1 MTLSADWTGDV
12 EQVRLAPTNHDH
24 GGNIMIYEVR
34 TYRLKPR
41 MVPGFIEAFG
51 KAYENGRKQLSP
63 LAAFFYS
70 EVGPLN
76 EVMHIWPYESL
87 GEREAVRAE
96 AVKTG
101 VWPPDVTAMI
111 HQMNSEIFTPFPFM
125 TEFLSGD
132 HGPLFE
138 YRYYAVNPGTM
149 PGIIKGWEDAIDAR
163 QGLSPCAI
171 AMHTDVGGLNKYVHI
186 WPYKSFE
193 HRAEVRAEGVAK
205 GIWPPKGSPKGA
217 IITQDNKLLM
227 AAPFSPLR

>member
-1 MTLSADWTGDV
+1 
-12 EQVRLAPTNHDH
+12 
-24 GGNIMIYEVR
+24 MIYEVR

-41 MVPGFIEAFG
+41 MVPEFLKTFEE
-51 KAYENGRKQLSP
+51 AYENGRKQLSP

-76 EVMHIWPYESL
+76 EVIHIWPYKDL

-96 AVKTG
+96 AVRSG
-101 VWPPDVTAMI
+101 VWPPKVTEMI
-111 HQMNSEIFTPFPFM
+111 HQMNSEVFTPFPFM
-125 TEFLSGD
+125 TEFLGGE

-138 YRYYAVNPGTM
+138 YRYYSVNAGTI
-149 PGIIKGWEDAIDAR
+149 PGIIKGWEDAIGER
-163 QGLSPCAI
+163 GKLSPCAM
-171 AMHTDVGGLNKYVHI
+171 AMYSDLGDLNKYVHI

-193 HRAEVRAEGVAK
+193 HRQQVRDEAMSK

-217 IITQDNKLLM
+217 LVTQDNKLLF